1 MRRCIRA
8 LAINIV
14 QCRQALGVGAP
25 LMVTD
30 SARVVRFLSLELQRN
45 FSLYVNTSC
54 LRTSPCALRLP
65 SHRRIS
71 RTKTRVHR
79 CVCSVVCMLCIQ
91 VISTEYSVIMQH
103 FRNLVC
109 KCLAINEDGPAV
121 EAGMSAVLPPCVLK
135 FRSEGASGGWP
146 PSIFLTLFPSPF
158 LPLSRSPSV
167 GNLKLWNWRC
177 QPVLL
182 SAVYRNSLDAV
193 NVKLAETLSAA
204 AAAAAVTGIDDSSI
218 KWEIPLWFFFVPCL
232 LACLEQRMLARETA
246 HNCFWLRSQLPVRES
261 KPTMKNEAK
270 NEWMEW
276 LICVGSQFRLGRR
289 SAY

>member
-1 MRRCIRA
+1 MLYVRLCVSYADIVVQTKPHTHRSSLMRRCIRA

-54 LRTSPCALRLP
+54 LRPSPCALRLP

-167 GNLKLWNWRC
+167 GNLKL
-177 QPVLL
+177 
-182 SAVYRNSLDAV
+182 
-193 NVKLAETLSAA
+193 
-204 AAAAAVTGIDDSSI
+204 
-218 KWEIPLWFFFVPCL
+218 
-232 LACLEQRMLARETA
+232 
-246 HNCFWLRSQLPVRES
+246 
-261 KPTMKNEAK
+261 
-270 NEWMEW
+270 
-276 LICVGSQFRLGRR
+276 
-289 SAY
+289 